1 MNKYDINV
9 LEPIIKEAV
18 LSSNSMIEAASK
30 TNLNIKTFFKY
41 AKLLGLFKPN
51 KPGKGI
57 NKKMPSIPLN
67 KILNG
72 DNPQYHTYKLG
83 KRLIS
88 ENYKEHKCEKCN
100 NTEWNNLPIPL
111 ELDHIDGNSFNH
123 KLENLRLLC
132 PNCHAQTPTYRSKN
146 RKSLRK

>member
-9 LEPIIKEAV
+9 LEPIIKKAI
-18 LSSNSMIEAASK
+18 LSSKSMMEAASK

-41 AKLLGLFKPN
+41 AKILGLFTPN
-51 KPGKGI
+51 QSGKGI
-57 NKKMPSIPLN
+57 NKKMPKTSIEE
-67 KILNG
+67 ILKGNYP
-72 DNPQYHTYKLG
+72 NYHTYKLG

-100 NTEWNNLPIPL
+100 NTEWNNFPIPL
-111 ELDHIDGNSFNH
+111 ELDHIDGNSYNH